1 MILKLST
8 NSEVSLIPKMHI
20 TFHEIPNH
28 MFTYLVAL
36 SRQITQKC
44 KRIHSDNKTNLK
56 THIIIAK
63 KVDDFLNV
71 NT

>member
-1 MILKLST
+1 
-8 NSEVSLIPKMHI
+8 MHI